1 MCCVYVG
8 GTIPLGVLC
17 FHFSLFVYSFVML
30 LLSLYLSSTW
40 KKALRAHYLYSK
52 KKKSNT
58 QKHTNK
64 IQIKCEKSARSR
76 RMSVQAKELK
86 QLRRWNKKWNLV
98 VRKRKS
104 VREKIFVD
112 SENIISKLVVCYTYT
127 CTYTNASVLK
137 SGKSSNKTKT

>member
-1 MCCVYVG
+1 MLCVCRWDDS
-8 GTIPLGVLC
+8 IRC
-17 FHFSLFVYSFVML
+17 FMFSFFSLCLFICNATFISIFVFDLEKSTASTLFVF
-30 LLSLYLSSTW
+30 
-40 KKALRAHYLYSK
+40 K